1 MFFMVWGGSIYTT
14 GWILR
19 CISSYHVANLNLY
32 IAETVFILAGPPI
45 YSAAEYNI
53 LGRLMC
59 YVPMHASLNPTRVV
73 IFFVYVGAA
82 VEGLTT
88 AGAARLGAGAKSE
101 AMLESGVRLVAI
113 GTTLQAVVELVFMGL
128 VAHFHYRCVKSNMN
142 TRRVRSVCIMLYGTS
157 TMVLARCIF
166 RGIEKFAQ
174 LSVIQTGTCRG
185 LCRTVLLKEWY
196 LFVFEA
202 APMVVYTYW
211 LNAMHPGMYLPQKAT
226 HYLDFDKTLRSGP
239 GWVDGRSSWITFID
253 PCDARGTHDKFWLRS
268 EEWPVVSQTEVQRKA
283 SPTVA

>member
-1 MFFMVWGGSIYTT
+1 MFWGGLVYTV

-19 CISSYHVANLNLY
+19 AVSTYHVANLDLY

-53 LGRLMC
+53 LGRLMR
-59 YVPMHASLNPTRVV
+59 YVPMHASLNPTRIVT
-73 IFFVYVGAA
+73 FFVYVGAA

-88 AGAARLGAGAKSE
+88 AGAAQLGGGAKN
-101 AMLESGVRLVAI
+101 ESLLRSGARLVAI

-128 VAHFHYRCVKSNMN
+128 VAHLHYRCVKSNMN
-142 TRRVRSVCIMLYGTS
+142 TREIHRVCIMLYGTS
-157 TMVLARCIF
+157 TLVLARCIF

-174 LSVIQTGTCRG
+174 LSVIQTGTCG
-185 LCRTVLLKEWY
+185 AVCRTVILKEWY

-211 LNAMHPGMYLPQKAT
+211 LNFMHPAMFLPQKGT
-226 HYLDFDKTLRSGP
+226 HYLDFDKTVREGP
-239 GWVDGRSSWITFID
+239 GWVDGRSSWVTFVD
-253 PCDARGTHDKFWLRS
+253 PCDIRRNHDKFWLRP
-268 EEWPVVSQTEVQRKA
+268 EEWPVVSQMEVDRKDN
-283 SPTVA
+283 PTAV